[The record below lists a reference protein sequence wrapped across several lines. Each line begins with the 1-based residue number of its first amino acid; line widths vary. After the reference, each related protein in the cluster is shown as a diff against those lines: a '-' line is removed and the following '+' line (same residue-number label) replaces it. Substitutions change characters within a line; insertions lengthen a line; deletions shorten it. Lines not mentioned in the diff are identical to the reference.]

1 MVVAAALRLHGID
14 WDSGFGF
21 HPDERSFYLRA
32 DCMYDVLTNASG
44 HARCLFEYPSTEP
57 GIPSIG
63 VFLDPERSPL
73 NPHWFP
79 LGSVLIYVLV
89 GIRWVIELFA
99 DVSAMD
105 LRFAGRAL
113 AAMADVGSVFV
124 VYLLG
129 ARMFNRRV
137 GLLAAGLTA
146 LAVVHVQTSHFY
158 RPEPFSLVFTLLSFW
173 AMERMVRCRR
183 WRDSLVLGLLVGLAM
198 APKVSVLPLVVPLG
212 VAFFYWAWLESERRW
227 AGFTPLILA
236 RMVVHATLAGVCA
249 VAVFFVLTPY
259 ALLDFPAF
267 VADLAAQANMARE
280 AGLWPFT
287 IQYVDTPPFLYQ
299 LRQTIVWGL
308 GIPLGIVAWSSVP
321 FAAVI
326 IWRGGPT
333 RRQDLLLLAWVVPQF
348 IFLETFEVRF
358 MRYLFPLMPFIILLG
373 ARLMVALV
381 DNSPVLGFRIGQG
394 VINRTTLP
402 PHLAEIVRKGL
413 PRVAVA
419 LVALVVLTTAF
430 YSLAFQRVYARPHPA
445 VAASDWI
452 NENVPVG
459 RKIISDNHWDEF
471 VPRLH
476 RYDLWQFEAYEPDGA
491 AKMSDLAARLAA
503 SDYLVFYS
511 QRPFVSVGRASERFP
526 LSADYYRQLFSGD
539 LGYRLE
545 RTFTSHPA
553 LWGVTFQDSP
563 YAHAGLAPPAPPKA
577 QSPPTIGLGLGYAD
591 ENVVGYD
598 HPQVLLFKNV
608 EQLPRPVLV
617 ARLVGG
623 IYPGK
628 GGGGGLMLSEPDKA
642 KQRAG
647 GTWSELFR
655 RNSWTNKVPL
665 IAWLLV
671 TETFFVLAL
680 PFSILMFRFLPDRGI
695 VLARLL
701 GFLVAGY
708 VTWLLVSLGWFEF
721 SKTPIILGLLVLAS
735 LSLTAL
741 LFQWRETRDFLFRNW
756 RILAL
761 GEAIFLGAFLAFALV
776 RAANPDLWHPFRGGE
791 KPMELAYLT
800 AVIRSTTFPPYDPW
814 FSGGHLN
821 YYYWGYYLLSL
832 PTRLTGIVP
841 TTVFNLAVPWFF
853 ALTFTAAYSLVY
865 NLASGVN
872 SVREGRFGA
881 TPNGRTRSRM
891 AGPRERQGR
900 QPGSLWSR
908 ALASPVSA
916 GLLGGSLVAVV
927 GNLDGLVQLVRS
939 AIGWA
944 MNGGS
949 GWMAFDYWRSSRM
962 IPPLDN
968 VLKSPLTW
976 WLPEGTP
983 GFVEQSFHITEFP
996 FFTFLF
1002 ADLHA
1007 HMMVIPFTLL
1017 AIGLG
1022 VNFVLG
1028 FRAAGWG
1035 WVITAAGLLGLGLG
1049 AIWALNSWDYPAY
1062 LILTVGLVGLA
1073 VILSPYSR
1081 TAKLGLGLLLA
1092 SSVVLVSFFAFQPF
1106 HANNET
1112 FDASIEVTKWRIPVT
1127 NYLAIHGLFLF
1138 IVGTF
1143 LVTQCH
1149 RVLQPLRQNF
1159 FPNLQPGE
1167 PPDRRTWGLIGL
1179 GTAAGLIL
1187 ALAGALYLAAAGYWN
1202 AALLVLVIALVLL
1215 ILADTLACR
1224 EPGYEFVV
1232 VALALLGL
1240 AFSIGVGVDL
1250 VHISGDIGRMNTLFK
1265 LYLEAWVLLA
1275 LSSAFL
1281 LWYAGT
1287 RGSLASRWRWV
1298 GPVWITALLL
1308 ITAGSLVYPVLGTKG
1323 RLADRFGPTPLTFD
1337 GTAFMADSVHVEGE
1351 RRILLRNELAG
1362 IQWLQDNV
1370 QGSPV
1375 VLEAHYLQYHWAS
1388 RISSYTGLPTV
1399 LGWPWHQIQQR
1410 QAYAAGVGTRAR
1422 HVKEIYETSDVR
1434 RAVKLL
1440 ETYEVSYVVVG
1451 GPERA
1456 YYTAEGL
1463 DKFPQMVAAGR
1474 AELVFTNPDLQ
1485 IYRIL

>member
-1 MVVAAALRLHGID
+1 MTFRPFPTNRPSAAALLLVGILVVAVALRLHGID

-32 DCMYDVLTNASG
+32 DCMYDVLTTASG

-113 AAMADVGSVFV
+113 AAMADVGSVLV

-212 VAFFYWAWLESERRW
+212 VAFFYWAWLEAERHW
-227 AGFTPLILA
+227 AGFTPRILA
-236 RMVVHATLAGVCA
+236 RMVLHATLAGVCA

-267 VADLAAQANMARE
+267 VSDLAAQANMARE

-299 LRQTIVWGL
+299 LRQTTVWGL
-308 GIPLGIVAWSSVP
+308 GIPLGLVAWLSVP
-321 FAAVI
+321 FTAVM

-333 RRQDLLLLAWVVPQF
+333 RCQDLLLLAWVVPQF

-381 DNSPVLGFRIGQG
+381 DYSPALGFRIGQG

-402 PHLAEIVRKGL
+402 PHVDEIVRKGL

-419 LVALVVLTTAF
+419 FVALVVLTTAF

-445 VAASDWI
+445 VTASDWI
-452 NENVPVG
+452 NENIPVG

-476 RYDLWQFEAYEPDGA
+476 RYDLWQFEAYQPDGT

-503 SDYLVFYS
+503 SDYLIFYS

-526 LSADYYRQLFSGD
+526 LSANYYRQLFSGD

-545 RTFTSHPA
+545 RTFTSYPA
-553 LWGVTFQDSP
+553 LLGVTFQDSP
-563 YAHAGLAPPAPPKA
+563 YAHAGLEPPAPHKG

-608 EQLPRPVLV
+608 DQLPSPVLV

-623 IYPGK
+623 IYPGE
-628 GGGGGLMLSEPDKA
+628 GGGGGLMLSEQDKA

-647 GTWSELFR
+647 GTWSELFHR
-655 RNSWTNKVPL
+655 DSWTNKVPL

-680 PFSILMFRFLPDRGI
+680 PFSILVFRFLPDRGI
-695 VLARLL
+695 VLARLF

-721 SKTPIILGLLVLAS
+721 SKTPIILGLLVLAT

-741 LFQWRETRDFLFRNW
+741 LFRWRETREFFLRNW
-756 RILAL
+756 RTLAL

-814 FSGGHLN
+814 FSGGYLN
-821 YYYWGYYLLSL
+821 YYYWGYFLLSL

-853 ALTFTAAYSLVY
+853 ALTFAAAYSLVY

-872 SVREGRFGA
+872 SVREGRSGA

-891 AGPRERQGR
+891 TGPRELRAR

-908 ALASPVSA
+908 ALGSPVSA
-916 GLLGGSLVAVV
+916 GFLGGSLVAVV

-939 AIGWA
+939 AIGCA

-968 VLKSPLTW
+968 VPKSPLTW

-983 GFVEQSFHITEFP
+983 GVHRRIVPHNRVPLLHVPLRRLARAYDGNPLHLARNRVGSKLRPWIPGRWLGMGYYGGGPDGAGFGCDLGFEQLGLPRLPDPDRWVRRVGCLLIALLPNGEIGAGTVVGVIGRVGQ
-996 FFTFLF
+996 LF
-1002 ADLHA
+1002 RLPTLPREQRDLRCQHCGYQVADTGHQ
-1007 HMMVIPFTLL
+1007 LL
-1017 AIGLG
+1017 GNSWPVSINRRNLPGHPMSSCPTTAAAKLLSRPSTWGAPGPSGVACNRSGDRSRVDLG
-1022 VNFVLG
+1022 VG
-1028 FRAAGWG
+1028 G
-1035 WVITAAGLLGLGLG
+1035 
-1049 AIWALNSWDYPAY
+1049 SP
-1062 LILTVGLVGLA
+1062 
-1073 VILSPYSR
+1073 LSVC
-1081 TAKLGLGLLLA
+1081 G
-1092 SSVVLVSFFAFQPF
+1092 
-1106 HANNET
+1106 
-1112 FDASIEVTKWRIPVT
+1112 
-1127 NYLAIHGLFLF
+1127 
-1138 IVGTF
+1138 
-1143 LVTQCH
+1143 
-1149 RVLQPLRQNF
+1149 RVL
-1159 FPNLQPGE
+1159 E
-1167 PPDRRTWGLIGL
+1167 RRLIGL
-1179 GTAAGLIL
+1179 SHRFGSTNFGRHPHQPRTRLR
-1187 ALAGALYLAAAGYWN
+1187 
-1202 AALLVLVIALVLL
+1202 V
-1215 ILADTLACR
+1215 CR
-1224 EPGYEFVV
+1224 R
-1232 VALALLGL
+1232 
-1240 AFSIGVGVDL
+1240 GVGIARACFC
-1250 VHISGDIGRMNTLFK
+1250 HWG
-1265 LYLEAWVLLA
+1265 W
-1275 LSSAFL
+1275 
-1281 LWYAGT
+1281 
-1287 RGSLASRWRWV
+1287 
-1298 GPVWITALLL
+1298 
-1308 ITAGSLVYPVLGTKG
+1308 G
-1323 RLADRFGPTPLTFD
+1323 RLGPD
-1337 GTAFMADSVHVEGE
+1337 
-1351 RRILLRNELAG
+1351 
-1362 IQWLQDNV
+1362 
-1370 QGSPV
+1370 
-1375 VLEAHYLQYHWAS
+1375 
-1388 RISSYTGLPTV
+1388 
-1399 LGWPWHQIQQR
+1399 
-1410 QAYAAGVGTRAR
+1410 
-1422 HVKEIYETSDVR
+1422 
-1434 RAVKLL
+1434 
-1440 ETYEVSYVVVG
+1440 
-1451 GPERA
+1451 
-1456 YYTAEGL
+1456 
-1463 DKFPQMVAAGR
+1463 
-1474 AELVFTNPDLQ
+1474 
-1485 IYRIL
+1485 